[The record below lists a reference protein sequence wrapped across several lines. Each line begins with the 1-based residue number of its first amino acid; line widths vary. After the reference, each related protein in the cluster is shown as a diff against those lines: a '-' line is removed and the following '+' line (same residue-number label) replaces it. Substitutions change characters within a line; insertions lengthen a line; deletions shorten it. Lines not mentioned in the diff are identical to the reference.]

1 MTTSLDDND
10 APIVHEPAPGANANA
25 NANASVIWLHGLGA
39 DGNDFAPI
47 VPYLGDVVTYTRFV
61 FPNAPM
67 RPVSI
72 NGGLVMRAWY
82 DIAEGSG
89 DEAGTLVSSLADIE
103 ASCTSLAA
111 MVETEVARGVTPERI
126 VLAGFS
132 QGGVIAQHTALP
144 SQHRLAGVMAL
155 STYLPF
161 PERIERLG
169 LPANQNVPYF
179 LAHGTYDPMIQLDR
193 AESSRDTLTRLGC
206 TPDWHTY
213 PIEHSVSPEE
223 IRDIATWL
231 ASVAH

>member
-1 MTTSLDDND
+1 MTNSRDDAD
-10 APIVHEPAPGANANA
+10 APIIHEPTATAS
-25 NANASVIWLHGLGA
+25 ASVLWLHGLGA

-47 VPYLGDVVTYTRFV
+47 VPYLGDLVTYTRFV

-72 NGGLVMRAWY
+72 NGGFVMRAWY

-89 DEAGTLVSSLADIE
+89 SEAGTLVSSLADIE
-103 ASCTSLAA
+103 ASCASLAD
-111 MVETEVARGVTPERI
+111 MVEKEIASGIASERI

-144 SQHRLAGVMAL
+144 FEHRLAGVMAL

-161 PERIERLG
+161 PERISQSG
-169 LPANQNVPYF
+169 IPANQDVPYF
-179 LAHGTYDPMIQLDR
+179 LAHGTYDPMIALDR
-193 AESSRDTLTRLGC
+193 AESSRDELVRLGC
-206 TPDWHTY
+206 SLDWHTY

-223 IRDIATWL
+223 ISDIAAWL
-231 ASVAH
+231 NSALPST